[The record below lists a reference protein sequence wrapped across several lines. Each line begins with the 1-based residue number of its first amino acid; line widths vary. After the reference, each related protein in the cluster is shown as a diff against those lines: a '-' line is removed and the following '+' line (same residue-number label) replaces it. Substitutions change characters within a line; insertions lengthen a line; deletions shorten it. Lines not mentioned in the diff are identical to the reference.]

1 MAIYLPSFSDTRIKE
16 FCTDAGYNAD
26 VDGFYK
32 ALCTELGV
40 TSGHIDDL
48 WKQYL
53 TGKYGTY
60 LGPNIS
66 AYENEADFEFSA
78 SDAAVLWEDS
88 TSVDWEDGTSID
100 WES

>member
-1 MAIYLPSFSDTRIKE
+1 MIYMPNFADQRVID
-16 FCTDAGYNAD
+16 FCTGHSQRPDL
-26 VDGFYK
+26 DGFYK
-32 ALCTELGV
+32 SLCAELGV
-40 TSGHIDDL
+40 TGGQIDEL

-60 LGPNIS
+60 LGPNIN